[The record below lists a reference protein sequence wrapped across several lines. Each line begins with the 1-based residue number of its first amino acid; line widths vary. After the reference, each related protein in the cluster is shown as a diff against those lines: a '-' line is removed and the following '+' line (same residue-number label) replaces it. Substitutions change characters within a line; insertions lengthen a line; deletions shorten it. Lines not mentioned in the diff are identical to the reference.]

1 MTRTVEPI
9 AKETAIE
16 IHRRQIE
23 RHGGISGLCDEGL
36 LEAALAQP
44 WQGFGGTDLYPTIDE
59 KAARLAYE
67 VITQHPFADG
77 NKRTGAALVS
87 VLLRANGMRFKPRA
101 NDYLETVLGVADG
114 SLGYEDM
121 LAFVRRSVG

>member
-23 RHGGISGLCDEGL
+23 RHGGMSG
-36 LEAALAQP
+36 
-44 WQGFGGTDLYPTIDE
+44 
-59 KAARLAYE
+59 
-67 VITQHPFADG
+67 
-77 NKRTGAALVS
+77 
-87 VLLRANGMRFKPRA
+87 
-101 NDYLETVLGVADG
+101 
-114 SLGYEDM
+114 LGYEDM